1 MTEEE
6 IFELA
11 NQQFQWINDEGDIM
25 EETLNS
31 DDILEFAQKI
41 ADIAYN
47 RGMQLITFAQEIDE
61 EGYNDG
67 CFQATGGQ

>member
-11 NQQFQWINDEGDIM
+11 NKQFQWIDDEGDIM
-25 EETLNS
+25 EGTLNS

-41 ADIAYN
+41 ADIAYE
-47 RGMQLITFAQEIDE
+47 RGYEQGGMDNG
-61 EGYNDG
+61 GY
-67 CFQATGGQ
+67 F